1 MKLTKGKL
9 SKILDKKKQTMKK
22 YKNKISNEK
31 NKTYKNKRSLINIS
45 PQNIAGTCEF
55 TSTEYI

>member
-9 SKILDKKKQTMKK
+9 SKILNKKKQNMKK

-31 NKTYKNKRSLINIS
+31 NKTYKNKKGLNLHNSTIKNI
-45 PQNIAGTCEF
+45 F
-55 TSTEYI
+55 